1 MTAYI
6 TEADEV
12 RAAESK
18 VVEISRL
25 QTILTANIA
34 QQAEQID
41 AVYASTLEASENVV
55 AGNDELKKAVRSSID
70 FRLGAFLFY
79 LMCSLCLL
87 FLDWYNQ

>member
-1 MTAYI
+1 M
-6 TEADEV
+6 

-41 AVYASTLEASENVV
+41 AVYASTLEASETVV

-70 FRLGAFLFY
+70 FRLGVFLFY

>member
-1 MTAYI
+1 M
-6 TEADEV
+6 

-34 QQAEQID
+34 QQAELID
-41 AVYASTLEASENVV
+41 AVYANTIEASENVV
-55 AGNDELKKAVRSSID
+55 AGNDELKKAIRSSID
-70 FRLGAFLFY
+70 FRLGVFLFY
-79 LMCSLCLL
+79 IMCSFCLL